1 MTTKPEPVAILVLG
15 MLFFSVPSLHA
26 QEVHSMGFFTGIT
39 VPYTW
44 DEGIQKDPRYREKY
58 RVRFAP
64 FGFHYGIDYQG
75 YGFTF
80 DPSVFNTGQYF
91 NVVNVAGGQVGE
103 RKIDLTYIH
112 VPFGF
117 KLHMIDLGFFKV
129 SFVASMSGAFMLTGQ
144 ESISHSDAILKF
156 QLPVIPNL
164 PPEYVPTFPGSTEI
178 ISPVVNNLTL
188 LKASDYNR
196 FQAYGAIGFRSDWDV
211 TETLRLSMDIR
222 GSYGLFEPRSSSYLT
237 RVNNYEAIYDLP
249 GARRDLL
256 VLFTVG
262 VSRTNEIDPKEK
274 RAIVNKRKEKR
285 PRKTSKYPWPGPR
298 NIRPPKN

>member
-1 MTTKPEPVAILVLG
+1 MTTKPKPAAILVLW
-15 MLFFSVPSLHA
+15 LVFFAVQSLQA
-26 QEVHSMGFFTGIT
+26 QEVHSIGFFTGLT

-58 RVRFAP
+58 RIRFAP

-80 DPSVFNTGQYF
+80 DPAIFNTGQYF
-91 NVVNVAGGQVGE
+91 NVVNVVGGHVGE

-129 SFVASMSGAFMLTGQ
+129 SFVASVSGAFMLTGQ
-144 ESISHSDAILKF
+144 ESISHSASILKF
-156 QLPVIPNL
+156 QPNVIPNL

-178 ISPVVNNLTL
+178 ISPEVNDLKL

-196 FQAYGAIGFRSDWDV
+196 FQAYGAIGFRTDWDV
-211 TETLRLSMDIR
+211 GETVRLSMDLR
-222 GSYGLFEPRSSSYLT
+222 GSYGILEPRTSEYLT
-237 RVNNYEAIYDLP
+237 KVNNYEAIYDLP

-262 VSRTNEIDPKEK
+262 ISRTNEIDPKEK
-274 RAIVNKRKEKR
+274 KAIVNKRKDRR

-298 NIRPPKN
+298 NTKPPKN

>member
-1 MTTKPEPVAILVLG
+1 MTPKPKPAVIPVLA
-15 MLFFSVPSLHA
+15 MLCLWVQSLHA
-26 QEVHSMGFFTGIT
+26 QEVHSIGIFTGLT

-58 RVRFAP
+58 KIRFAP

-80 DPSVFNTGQYF
+80 DPSVFNTGQHF
-91 NVVNVAGGQVGE
+91 NVVNVSGGHVGE

-112 VPFGF
+112 APFGF

-129 SFVASMSGAFMLTGQ
+129 SFVASVSAAFMLRGQ
-144 ESISHSDAILKF
+144 ETITHSDAILKF
-156 QLPVIPNL
+156 QPAVLPIL
-164 PPEYVPTFPGSTEI
+164 PPEYEPTFPGSTEV
-178 ISPVVNNLTL
+178 ISPVVSDLKL
-188 LKASDYNR
+188 LKVSDYNR
-196 FQAYGAIGFRSDWDV
+196 FQAFGAIGFRTDWDV
-211 TETLRLSMDIR
+211 SETLRLSMDLR
-222 GSYGLFEPRSSSYLT
+222 GSYGLLEPRKSEYLSK
-237 RVNNYEAIYDLP
+237 VNAYEALYDLP

-262 VSRTNEIDPKEK
+262 VSRTAEIDPKEK
-274 RAIVNKRKEKR
+274 RSMVSKRKERK

-298 NIRPPKN
+298 NTKPPKN